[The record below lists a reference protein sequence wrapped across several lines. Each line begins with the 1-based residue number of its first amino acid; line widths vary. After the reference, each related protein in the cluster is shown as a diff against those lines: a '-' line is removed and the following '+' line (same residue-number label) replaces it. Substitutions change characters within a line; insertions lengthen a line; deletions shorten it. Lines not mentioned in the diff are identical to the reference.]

1 MILYLFSGISG
12 LISFLKL
19 CLFDCSARLD
29 AARSSGWWREWV
41 SFFSL
46 SPRACGL
53 CLQDAS
59 ANLLSPSSPAIPLCA
74 CWAAVVRGVC
84 SRPAVSVPFSV
95 AFISDLTNIKA
106 WSSMCDCRFARFA
119 SAEMWRQFKDSSSS
133 NNCSF
138 EKVQLHVSLSKAAL
152 PGWGEN

>member
-12 LISFLKL
+12 LISFLNCV
-19 CLFDCSARLD
+19 CLIALRGSTPWDHQAGDGNGCPFSVCHHVRAAFVCRMPQQTCCRHRL
-29 AARSSGWWREWV
+29 
-41 SFFSL
+41 
-46 SPRACGL
+46 
-53 CLQDAS
+53 
-59 ANLLSPSSPAIPLCA
+59 LCA

-95 AFISDLTNIKA
+95 AFITDLTNIKA

-119 SAEMWRQFKDSSSS
+119 SAEMWRQFKDSSSP
-133 NNCSF
+133 NNCCF
-138 EKVQLHVSLSKAAL
+138 EKVQLHVSLSKTAL